1 MYNFIRLLLDLKVSQ
16 TFLVFGDLDPSTS
29 TSQVCCGTPLSWN
42 LSDVKC
48 HCSCIRD
55 KGTYCQLDL

>member
-1 MYNFIRLLLDLKVSQ
+1 MCNFSRLGSEGFSD
-16 TFLVFGDLDPSTS
+16 FLVFGDLDPSTS
-29 TSQVCCGTPLSWN
+29 TSQVCCGIPLSWN

-48 HCSCIRD
+48 HCYCIRG